1 MPAFTRFNSGGG
13 AGGAAT
19 AHFSGI
25 DSLALLAEASSTTA
39 PPWREDA
46 VVDAGG
52 SCDWQRVAGGRI
64 VKGDIKAEDI
74 EQGRLGDCYF
84 LASLA
89 ALAQRSRP
97 TLERALLVGAQG
109 VFGVRWFV
117 GGRPCTTWV
126 DDRFPCRDGK
136 PVFSHSSDGELW
148 VLLLEKA
155 YAKEN
160 GGSYAAI
167 VGGSAGDALA
177 DLTGESARAKR
188 FARVRFH
195 TRMHARAR
203 ARTRNCFSPHTL
215 PLQLCQAFRR
225 RRTLSASCRASMT

>member
-1 MPAFTRFNSGGG
+1 MAAAMPAFTRFNSGGG

-97 TLERALLVGAQG
+97 TLERAVLKAPAAG
-109 VFGVRWFV
+109 VYGVRWFV
-117 GGRPCTTWV
+117 GGRPTTTWV
-126 DDRFPCRDGK
+126 DDRFPHRDGK
-136 PVFSHSSDGELW
+136 PVYSHSPSGALW
-148 VLLLEKA
+148 VLVLEKA
-155 YAKEN
+155 YAKEF
-160 GGSYAAI
+160 GGYRAI
-167 VGGSAGDALA
+167 EAGRPADALA
-177 DLTGESARAKR
+177 DLTGLPATTHAVGFATGIYEVLAEHAGEAKK
-188 FARVRFH
+188 
-195 TRMHARAR
+195 
-203 ARTRNCFSPHTL
+203 
-215 PLQLCQAFRR
+215 
-225 RRTLSASCRASMT
+225 